1 MFCHQ
6 AEDVS
11 GAEYLLWWHL
21 ARLVIL
27 QLGQTLQYHSQSD
40 TLGLW
45 TPLDYGHLDT
55 LGLWTLGHP
64 GTVDTLGLW
73 TPWDCGQPGT
83 VDSLTRNQCTV
94 CVYST
99 VQTER
104 SPVPTMAPLTVQSS
118 SVFITESHNKGDLQT
133 RRLHSP
139 LANINQSI
147 NCLKLFRLLPRPLL
161 SNISISLNIY
171 FKLCQLQFLHWL
183 DVLNFWAI
191 WKSFTYVHLH
201 M

>member
-1 MFCHQ
+1 M
-6 AEDVS
+6 EV
-11 GAEYLLWWHL
+11 
-21 ARLVIL
+21 L
-27 QLGQTLQYHSQSD
+27 QNVLSPSWGCEWCRISVVMASCQTCYIATGSDITISLPVGHS
-40 TLGLW
+40 
-45 TPLDYGHLDT
+45 
-55 LGLWTLGHP
+55 

-73 TPWDCGQPGT
+73 TPWDCGHPGT